1 MKEVY
6 DTYLES
12 HFLSLNSPTKR
23 AFEHMVKAYATWYK
37 KFLPSNRD
45 ARILDIGCGMGHFL
59 YFLKCEGY
67 RNFLG
72 IDISKQQIDF
82 VKENITDSAVVADV
96 LDFLGKE
103 HFEVIVLN
111 DILEHIPKNK
121 LIEFLHMVSDSLENN
136 GAVFI
141 KVPNMSN
148 PFGLKSRYI
157 TITHEV
163 GFTEYSLVEVL
174 KTIGFQDILITPAY
188 SPVLSAKSL
197 LGRTGQA
204 IIHRFLKLLF
214 LMQGYRVPNIMTANI
229 IAIAKKAK

>member
-23 AFEHMVKAYATWYK
+23 AFEHTAKAYAKWYK
-37 KFLPSNRD
+37 KFLPPNRS

-72 IDISKQQIDF
+72 IDISRQQVDF
-82 VKENITDSAVVADV
+82 TKENITGSVVVADAF
-96 LDFLGKE
+96 DFLGKE
-103 HFEVIVLN
+103 CFEVIVLN
-111 DILEHIPKNK
+111 DLLEHIPKNK
-121 LIEFLHMVSDSLENN
+121 LMEFLHMVFNSLENS
-136 GAVFI
+136 GVVFI

-148 PFGLKSRYI
+148 PFGLRSRYI

-163 GFTEYSLVEVL
+163 GFTEYSLLEVL

-188 SPVLSAKSL
+188 PPVLSAKSL
-197 LGRTGQA
+197 LGKTGQA
-204 IIHRFLKLLF
+204 IIHQLFRLLF
-214 LMQGYRVPNIMTANI
+214 LIQGYGVPKIMTSNI